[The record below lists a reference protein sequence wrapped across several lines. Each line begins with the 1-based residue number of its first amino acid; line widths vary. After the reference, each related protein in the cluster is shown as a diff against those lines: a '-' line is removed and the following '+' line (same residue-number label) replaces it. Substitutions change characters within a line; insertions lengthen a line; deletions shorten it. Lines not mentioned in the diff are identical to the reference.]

1 MNEKGRI
8 HVSLVI
14 GKSRVS
20 PLKLVTIPRLEL
32 TAATVVAKVANLVKR
47 ELSIKNISE
56 FYWIDSQIV
65 LGYIYNEAKRFR
77 VFVDN
82 RVQQIQDYTDKN
94 QWKYIETERNPSDAA
109 LRGITVDDIEKV
121 QAWFEGPGF
130 LWKKDDE
137 WRTKEPSTMVLDSDP
152 EIQSTAYLNVTTLHT
167 EEHLLDRFL

>member
-20 PLKLVTIPRLEL
+20 PLKPVTIPRLEL
-32 TAATVVAKVANLVKR
+32 TAKVSNLVKR

-65 LGYIYNEAKRFR
+65 LGYIYNEARRFR
-77 VFVDN
+77 VFLAN
-82 RVQQIQDYTDKN
+82 RVQQIRDYTDKN
-94 QWKYIETERNPSDAA
+94 QWKYIGTERNPSDAA
-109 LRGITVDDIEKV
+109 SRGITVDNIEKV

-130 LWKKDDE
+130 LW
-137 WRTKEPSTMVLDSDP
+137 
-152 EIQSTAYLNVTTLHT
+152 
-167 EEHLLDRFL
+167 